1 MRALIS
7 GRTARLI
14 AVLAVTAVVG
24 VGPGSAF
31 AAGGSDPVTTVN
43 TETVQTYL
51 SADGKI
57 DSSRIY
63 EQLTMTGDGSVT
75 LKNPV
80 DTNGLRNLNGFG
92 GLSPKNGVLE
102 QHYDVNGVS
111 QGRTVSTFDQSKLP
125 LSVTVRYQL
134 DGRTVSADDLVG
146 ATGDVKV
153 TYVVK
158 NLTTK
163 KIPLTFT
170 DGAGGTKTEMGDVP
184 IPIVGTVVFNLPKN
198 FTDVQSVAASMG
210 GDGHGGTQM
219 QYLLSLFPPVGSD
232 TVSFGYTA
240 HLTDGVVPPVS
251 FTAVPVDPTTNPTFS
266 TAVDSYQSGAE
277 SGDTLAAGAT
287 KINKNL
293 LRLRDGAG
301 TLLAGLIK
309 LNDGAHQLDAGL
321 SGQAAPGSRQLS
333 DGALQLNSGLARI
346 DDGAG
351 RLAVGAHEASDGGH
365 KLAAGLTEL
374 HSALVH
380 LPNTL
385 AHNKKYQLLL
395 GALTQI
401 ANGVGNVNDPPTK
414 KTILGGLNAIQ
425 QGLEVS
431 GPNDCLTATILGF
444 EPTNCGAI
452 DAVKALA
459 SSVAQSRGQDL
470 RDTPIVLGKVSIVT
484 EGLLMKK
491 LADIGA
497 TAGCQSDAACVK
509 DVGDLSMLFDA
520 TKPGDL
526 FDQQLALLQTSLTTI
541 GQKADEQLLNPGAGL
556 DQLRAG
562 LSNPHALKDCAA
574 AARTKTTADDCGI
587 KEAALAVQGG
597 VPLLV
602 DSLRQEI
609 LAGLGTPSPGCD
621 PTKTLRCGAAALADG
636 LGQLDGGSHQ
646 LADGTSQALDGSA
659 QLADGA
665 HQLSDGLSSAA
676 AGSHQLAE
684 GMQQARDGAPKL
696 RNGANELSERGVV
709 KIVDAG
715 QQTAQQYGKLYATL
729 TAGAKRAHTDGMI
742 YGAPADS
749 MGLMA
754 YDFEINGTSGQGSRD
769 VTRAL
774 LAVVFGGLGLGAFA
788 LRRRSVKFLPGA

>member
-1 MRALIS
+1 MRALIT
-7 GRTARLI
+7 GRGARLT
-14 AVLAVTAVVG
+14 AVLAVTAVAG
-24 VGPGSAF
+24 IGPGSAF
-31 AAGGSDPVTTVN
+31 AADDAGGVTTVN

-51 SADGKI
+51 NADGDV

-80 DTNGLRNLNGFG
+80 DTNGLRNLDGFG
-92 GLSPKNGVLE
+92 GLSPKDGVLE
-102 QHYDVNGVS
+102 QHYDVNGVA

-125 LSVTVRYQL
+125 LSVDVKYQL

-146 ATGDVKV
+146 STGDVKV

-163 KIPLTFT
+163 KMPLTFT
-170 DGAGGTKTEMGDVP
+170 DGAGGTKTETGDVP
-184 IPIVGTVVFNLPKN
+184 IPIVGTVIFDLPRN
-198 FTDVQSVAASMG
+198 FTDVQSLAASMG

-219 QYLLSLFPPVGSD
+219 EYLLTLFPPIGSD

-240 HLTDGVVPPVS
+240 HLTDGVLPPIS

-266 TAVDSYQSGAE
+266 TAVDSYQSGADT
-277 SGDTLAAGAT
+277 GDTLAAGAT
-287 KINKNL
+287 KINTNL

-301 TLLAGLIK
+301 KLLAGLIK

-321 SGQAAPGSRQLS
+321 SGQAAPGSKQLS
-333 DGALQLNSGLARI
+333 DGALQLNSGLAQI

-351 RLAVGAHEASDGGH
+351 RLAVGAHQASDGGH

-374 HSALVH
+374 HSALAH

-401 ANGVGNVNDPPTK
+401 AQGVGNVNDPPTK

-425 QGLEVS
+425 QGLEVT
-431 GPNDCLTATILGF
+431 GANDCLTATVAGT
-444 EPTNCGAI
+444 EPQKCGAI

-459 SSVAQSRGQDL
+459 SSVGLSRSQG
-470 RDTPIVLGKVSIVT
+470 PGVVLGALTVT
-484 EGLLMKK
+484 SEGDLVQRLT
-491 LADIGA
+491 DIGN
-497 TAGCQSDAACVK
+497 TPGCQQDASCPGLVSDFQK
-509 DVGDLSMLFDA
+509 LFTTGTGA
-520 TKPGDL
+520 Y
-526 FDQQLALLQTSLTTI
+526 DQQLKLLQDSLTTI
-541 GQKADEQLLNPGAGL
+541 GTKADQQLLNPGAGL

-562 LSNPHALKDCAA
+562 LSNPHALTDCAA

-587 KEAALAVQGG
+587 KEAALAVRGG

-609 LAGLGTPSPGCD
+609 LSGLGTPAPGCD
-621 PTKTLRCGAAALADG
+621 PTKTLRCGAAALANG
-636 LGQLDGGSHQ
+636 LGRLDGGTRK

-665 HQLSDGLSSAA
+665 HQLSDGLSTAA

-684 GMQQARDGAPKL
+684 GMQQARDGAPRLKS
-696 RNGANELSERGVV
+696 GANELSERGVV

-729 TAGAKRAHTDGMI
+729 TAGAERAHHDGML
-742 YGAPADS
+742 YGAPANS

-754 YDFEINGTSGQGSRD
+754 YDFEINGSNGQGSRD

-774 LAVVFGGLGLGAFA
+774 LAIVLGGLGLGAFA
-788 LRRRSVKFLPGA
+788 LRRRSVSFLPGV

>member
-1 MRALIS
+1 MRTLVT
-7 GRTARLI
+7 GRAARI
-14 AVLAVTAVVG
+14 TAVLAATAVVG

-31 AAGGSDPVTTVN
+31 AADDAGGVKTVN

-51 SADGKI
+51 NADGEI

-80 DTNGLRNLNGFG
+80 DTDGLRNLNGFG
-92 GLSPKNGVLE
+92 GLSPKDGVLE
-102 QHYDVNGVS
+102 QHYDVNGVA

-125 LSVTVRYQL
+125 ISVDVSYQL
-134 DGRTVSADDLVG
+134 DGQKVSAGDLVG
-146 ATGDVKV
+146 ETGDVKV
-153 TYVVK
+153 NYTVK
-158 NLTTK
+158 NLTSK
-163 KIPLTFT
+163 KVPLTFT
-170 DGAGGTKTEMGDVP
+170 DGAGGTMTEMGDVP
-184 IPIVGTVVFNLPKN
+184 VPIVGTVVFDLPKN
-198 FTDVQSVAASMG
+198 YTDVQSVAASMG

-219 QYLLSLFPPVGSD
+219 EYLLTLFPPIGSD

-251 FTAVPVDPTTNPTFS
+251 FTAVPVDPLTNPTFA
-266 TAVDSYQSGAE
+266 TAGDSYKSGAD

-287 KINKNL
+287 KINTNL

-301 TLLAGLIK
+301 QLLDGLIK
-309 LNDGAHQLDAGL
+309 LNDGAHQLDDGL
-321 SGQAAPGSRQLS
+321 SGQAAPGSKQLS

-351 RLAVGAHEASDGGH
+351 RLATGAHQASDGGH

-374 HSALVH
+374 HSALAH

-401 ANGVGNVNDPPTK
+401 ANGVGNVNDAPTK

-425 QGLEVS
+425 QGLEVT
-431 GPNDCLTATILGF
+431 GANDCLTATVLGT
-444 EPTNCGAI
+444 EPKNCGAI
-452 DAVKALA
+452 DAVRALA
-459 SSVAQSRGQDL
+459 TSVSQSQGQDP
-470 RDTPIVLGKVSIVT
+470 RDTPIVLGKVTIVT

-491 LADIGA
+491 LADIKA
-497 TAGCQSDAACVK
+497 TTGCQSDANCQA
-509 DVGDLSMLFDA
+509 DIDALSTLFDA
-520 TKPGDL
+520 TKSGDL
-526 FDQQLALLQTSLTTI
+526 FHQQLQLLHDSLTTI
-541 GQKADEQLLNPGAGL
+541 GDKADEQLLDPGAGL

-574 AARTKTTADDCGI
+574 AARTKTTSDDCGI

-602 DSLRQEI
+602 DSLRQQI
-609 LAGLGTPSPGCD
+609 LAGLGTPGPGCD

-665 HQLSDGLSSAA
+665 HQLSDGLSTAA

-696 RNGANELSERGVV
+696 KDGANELSERGVV

-729 TAGAKRAHTDGMI
+729 TTGAERAHTDGML
-742 YGAPADS
+742 YGAPSGS

-754 YDFEINGTSGQGSRD
+754 YDFEINGSDGQASRN
-769 VTRAL
+769 VTRGL
-774 LAVVFGGLGLGAFA
+774 LAVVLGGLGLGAFA
-788 LRRRSVKFLPGA
+788 LRRRSVKFMPGA